1 MTGVTSP
8 AFSSAVD
15 LLDRLARREL
25 SARELLDLHL
35 ARIETFNPTYNIVV
49 ETAVDK
55 ARAAAAAIDDARAR
69 GDELGPLAGLP
80 MTIKDAFE
88 VVGMKATCGMPSLA
102 DHVPLR
108 DADAVERLRA
118 AGVDLLPIP
127 ENYYDDLDVRI
138 DLAPGALDRLRANNV
153 LYDRHGAG
161 EYFQAYTKDFDGGFF
176 FEIVQRRGYAGF
188 GAANAPIR
196 LAAQTRLARHP
207 AIPRR

>member
-80 MTIKDAFE
+80 MTIKD
-88 VVGMKATCGMPSLA
+88 TPSSRG
-102 DHVPLR
+102 PR
-108 DADAVERLRA
+108 ER
-118 AGVDLLPIP
+118 IP
-127 ENYYDDLDVRI
+127 E
-138 DLAPGALDRLRANNV
+138 AP
-153 LYDRHGAG
+153 
-161 EYFQAYTKDFDGGFF
+161 
-176 FEIVQRRGYAGF
+176 
-188 GAANAPIR
+188 
-196 LAAQTRLARHP
+196 
-207 AIPRR
+207 